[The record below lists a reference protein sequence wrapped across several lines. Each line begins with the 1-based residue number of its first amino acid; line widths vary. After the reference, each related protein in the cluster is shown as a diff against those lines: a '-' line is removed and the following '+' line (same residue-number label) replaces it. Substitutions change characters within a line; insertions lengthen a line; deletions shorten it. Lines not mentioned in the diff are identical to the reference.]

1 MINEKGGNIY
11 DTFSQFSNDDKK
23 KMKLNAEVMRVCTT
37 DAKHN
42 IRQIQNSISKY
53 TVSLRN

>member
-23 KMKLNAEVMRVCTT
+23 KMKQNAEVMRVCTT

-42 IRQIQNSISKY
+42 IRQIQNSLSKY

>member
-23 KMKLNAEVMRVCTT
+23 KMKQNAEVMRVCTT